1 MQATYNIAALQKLST
16 HVSLLKLSN
25 SSVTS
30 SRLQDALLL
39 LAFLFVF
46 RLNELNCT
54 FLTAWC
60 TATIKS

>member
-54 FLTAWC
+54 FLTA
-60 TATIKS
+60 